1 MNIILRRCLA
11 MLNLTMIKR
20 DYFDSEAAENI
31 PVIILKTNDFLFN
44 FEM

>member
-20 DYFDSEAAENI
+20 DYFDPSEAQ
-31 PVIILKTNDFLFN
+31 PVRVS
-44 FEM
+44 EMIGFKNMQLS